1 MAHHDLALH
10 GRVCEPRQQGA
21 FIGRDEEAPTGSITH
36 PHLVLQNVKHQREMA
51 KHPLGTHGEYTKIEC
66 TVKVLQRSI
75 TFRFLMPLFMGA
87 SSAGEDWF
95 LLDKP
100 ADNVALQ
107 CSEFK
112 NFKRVNANAVTL
124 ISLVPWLAFS
134 SAPSL

>member
-1 MAHHDLALH
+1 MTWLCMAEFANHDSRAHSLVVTKKHPPDRSLIPILSFKMSNTN
-10 GRVCEPRQQGA
+10 GR
-21 FIGRDEEAPTGSITH
+21 
-36 PHLVLQNVKHQREMA
+36 MA